1 MKHPFPLSDSVGL
14 PPPLSGIE
22 TPRVEV
28 EDRGAQRHKPVYGF
42 FPKMSPPKK
51 NFEPVSNN
59 ATESSPARPPAN
71 NHSSSSG
78 SDSDSEDDKSDKA
91 SGSDSEESDVKDEQ
105 NKIFSL
111 DSMLK
116 PSRLSPLSSSERSVN
131 VSERSVKQSPNYGF
145 QPTPSPAAP
154 SPSPGNKN
162 ETKLGGFSAS

>member
-22 TPRVEV
+22 TPRVDV

-42 FPKMSPPKK
+42 FPKIPNTSPPKK
-51 NFEPVSNN
+51 NFEPVSTN
-59 ATESSPARPPAN
+59 ATENSPVRPPAN

-78 SDSDSEDDKSDKA
+78 SDSDSEDDKSDKSDKA

-111 DSMLK
+111 GDLLK

-131 VSERSVKQSPNYGF
+131 VSERS
-145 QPTPSPAAP
+145 A
-154 SPSPGNKN
+154 
-162 ETKLGGFSAS
+162 